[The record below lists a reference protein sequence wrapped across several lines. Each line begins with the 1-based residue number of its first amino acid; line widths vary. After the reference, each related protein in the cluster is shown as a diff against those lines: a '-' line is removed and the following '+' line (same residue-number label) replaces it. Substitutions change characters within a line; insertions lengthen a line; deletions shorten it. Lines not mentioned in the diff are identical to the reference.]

1 MLPDTDVPTAA
12 PNGSEQTRI
21 LLVRQSET
29 DDTIHGRRVEKSW
42 FLRQGR
48 YSGEVQAVV
57 NDGIAAYSLFV
68 MSHTLAPEDLSEA
81 AIQLRRSH
89 PSAKIILMEG
99 PNMPDVDPA
108 LYDGTLDGL
117 DGPKAL
123 IRQVHRLLAS

>member
-12 PNGSEQTRI
+12 PNDPEQTRI

-29 DDTIHGRRVEKSW
+29 TTLYTDDVLRNAG
-42 FLRQGR
+42 FLVTVTTPAQ
-48 YSGEVQAVV
+48 VPAVV
-57 NDGIAAYSLFV
+57 NDGIASYSLFV

-81 AIQLRRSH
+81 AVQLRQSH

-99 PNMPDVDPA
+99 SNMPDVDPT

-123 IRQVHRLLAS
+123 IRQVHRLIAS